1 MRRLWVASA
10 VSAGLVLANV
20 MPAQA
25 AMSLAD
31 GKVNMSMV
39 EKVAKKKKKAK
50 ETCQYKLIFW
60 CCTPKGGQEYCTI
73 K

>member
-1 MRRLWVASA
+1 MRKLWIASA
-10 VSAGLVLANV
+10 VCAGLVLGNV
-20 MPAQA
+20 VPAQA
-25 AMSLAD
+25 AMSVAD
-31 GKVNMSMV
+31 GKVNMSLV
-39 EKVAKKKKKAK
+39 QTVAKKGKAK

>member
-10 VSAGLVLANV
+10 VSAGLVLGNIV
-20 MPAQA
+20 PAQA

-31 GKVNMSMV
+31 GKVNMSLV
-39 EKVAKKKKKAK
+39 QTVAKKGKAK

>member
-31 GKVNMSMV
+31 GKVNMSLV
-39 EKVAKKKKKAK
+39 QTVAKKGKAK

>member
-25 AMSLAD
+25 AMSVAD
-31 GKVNMSMV
+31 GKVNMSLV
-39 EKVAKKKKKAK
+39 QTVAKKGKAK